1 MAAKGRA
8 RDLTVRAFGVL
19 ALLAGIWILVFQP
32 LGQAPAAPVT
42 VTAPM
47 TSEPAQA
54 TGSTPAT
61 SPTSQ
66 VPAAPAAGSAAQAP
80 TQASTLPSAPPPT
93 QPSTQP
99 SPRQSSCRAGVP
111 ARLVIPAL
119 GVNAAFER
127 IGVDRNAPAD
137 AAGNRPLGNP
147 VDRRNAGWYEQGPQ
161 PGSGQGTVLI
171 NGHTYRNGSAI
182 FKESFAARVQTGQRI
197 DIQQANGS
205 TCSYRIERV
214 WRTVDSK
221 RDYPAIVAREG
232 LYDSSGPERLFL
244 ATCGGRWSDRIQNY
258 LDINIV
264 IATPIDR

>member
-19 ALLAGIWILVFQP
+19 ALLTGIWILVFQP

-42 VTAPM
+42 VTAPA
-47 TSEPAQA
+47 TSEPAQV
-54 TGSTPAT
+54 TGSTPP
-61 SPTSQ
+61 SLPTSQ
-66 VPAAPAAGSAAQAP
+66 VPGIAATEPTAPAP
-80 TQASTLPSAPPPT
+80 RQASTLPSTPPSP
-93 QPSTQP
+93 QP
-99 SPRQSSCRAGVP
+99 SPRRSSCRAGVP

-147 VDRRNAGWYEQGPQ
+147 VDRRNAGWYEPGPQ

-197 DIQQANGS
+197 DIVQANGS
-205 TCSYRIERV
+205 TCSYRIERI